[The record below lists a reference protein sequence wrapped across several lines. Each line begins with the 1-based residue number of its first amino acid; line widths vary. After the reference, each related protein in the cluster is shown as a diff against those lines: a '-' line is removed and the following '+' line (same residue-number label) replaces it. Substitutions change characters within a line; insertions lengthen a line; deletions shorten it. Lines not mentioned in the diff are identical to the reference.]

1 MNNPPADD
9 SFAMFAAR
17 LRAAGFTVA
26 DTAAR
31 EMWEA
36 LPGLDALR
44 EGVRSAYR
52 SADEPAHV
60 FDPARQGESAE
71 RKP

>member
-36 LPGLDALR
+36 LPGLEALR
-44 EGVRSAYR
+44 EGVRISVRRRAG
-52 SADEPAHV
+52 PC
-60 FDPARQGESAE
+60 F
-71 RKP
+71 